1 MFKSFKRREY
11 ECQCD
16 PNYEGDGFVCTP
28 ERNCRN
34 VPEICDRNADCES
47 TTSGWQC
54 ICRNGYLGNG
64 TKCNE
69 VVKVEKGFI
78 FFSQGVALVRIPF
91 NGRQGRPVALSQ
103 MAIGVDKDC
112 AEGRLYFSDITAK
125 SIFSVGYDGLGQ
137 KLFLKEDIVSPEG
150 IAIDWISRR
159 IYWTDSGKDTI
170 EVASLD
176 DANKRAVLV
185 NKNLVNPRGIAVD
198 PGKYLFWSDWDRDGP
213 KIEYSNLDGSA
224 RKLLLKSPDVILPN
238 SLVISPVTGE
248 LCFADAGTKKI
259 DCVDVHSKVPRT
271 LAANLSYPFGLAATD
286 EHFYWTD
293 WST

>member
-1 MFKSFKRREY
+1 MSKSSKRREY

-91 NGRQGRPVALSQ
+91 NGRPGRPVALSQ